1 MYFGEYISLIYSWT
15 SFVLPIGVD
24 LVLVYP
30 IL

>member
-1 MYFGEYISLIYSWT
+1 MYFDEYISLIYSWT
-15 SFVLPIGVD
+15 LFVLPIGVD